1 MKHIR
6 IYEEFYKEED
16 LQNLVDTLASV
27 GLADKFRVECNLFIM
42 VPMPGMHAFDW
53 PEWAFRNIEVQI
65 NCQDDEEIIL
75 QKAFEE
81 VLKGNFDVESNSYLD
96 KMFLDAP
103 ELEEILS
110 KEHMIE
116 VAEKVNKI
124 GPLDSRMHEK
134 GKLYTLQEEFL
145 LNEVLDLMES
155 RAEEMIGEE
164 TPQGKFFGQSSEMK
178 HLQDNIGWNIR
189 IHKS

>member
-1 MKHIR
+1 MKHLK

-16 LQNLVDTLASV
+16 LQDLVDTLAGV

-42 VPMPGMHAFDW
+42 VPMPGMNAFDW
-53 PEWAFRNIEVQI
+53 PEWAFRNIEVQL

-75 QKAFEE
+75 QKAFES
-81 VLKGNFDVESNSYLD
+81 VLKGDFVVESNSYLD

-110 KEHMIE
+110 KEHMI
-116 VAEKVNKI
+116 KI
-124 GPLDSRMHEK
+124 ANQVDKLGPLSPEMHEK
-134 GKLYTLQEEFL
+134 GKLYTLQTEFL
-145 LNEVLDLMES
+145 LNEVLDAMES
-155 RAEEMIGEE
+155 RAEEMLGEE
-164 TPQGKFFGQSSEMK
+164 TPEGKFFKQPAEMR
-178 HLQDNIGWNIR
+178 HLNENIGWNIR

>member
-1 MKHIR
+1 MRHIK

-16 LQNLVDTLASV
+16 LQDLVDTLAGV

-42 VPMPGMHAFDW
+42 VPMPGMNAFDW

-96 KMFLDAP
+96 KMFLDVP

-116 VAEKVNKI
+116 VAEKVNKL

-134 GKLYTLQEEFL
+134 GKLYTLQAEFL
-145 LNEVLDLMES
+145 LDEVLDAMES
-155 RAEEMIGEE
+155 RAEEIIGED
-164 TPQGKFFGQSSEMK
+164 TPQGKFFGQPAEMK
-178 HLQDNIGWNIR
+178 HLQENIGWNIR
-189 IHKS
+189 IHRD

>member
-1 MKHIR
+1 MKHVK
-6 IYEEFYKEED
+6 IYEEFYKDED
-16 LQNLVDTLASV
+16 VKDLVDTLSGV

-42 VPMPGMHAFDW
+42 VPMPGMNAFDW

-65 NCQDDEEIIL
+65 NCQDNEEIIL

-110 KEHMIE
+110 KEHMVEI
-116 VAEKVNKI
+116 AGKVNKL
-124 GPLDSRMHEK
+124 GPLDSKMHEK
-134 GKLYTLQEEFL
+134 GKLYTLQAEFL
-145 LNEVLDLMES
+145 LDEVLDAMES
-155 RAEEMIGEE
+155 RAEEIIGED
-164 TPQGKFFGQSSEMK
+164 TPQGKFFGQPAEMK
-178 HLQDNIGWNIR
+178 HLQENIGWNIR
-189 IHKS
+189 IHRD